1 LYQTRFLKT
10 HKNLDGF
17 LIVDHLTAIILNW
30 YRYIIES
37 SMSMST
43 NRNSVQEKKLYLKQ
57 MSQHFKEM
65 AGKQGDETKRVIAN
79 TFSKNADILEDLYSI
94 IERLTSE
101 LREAKSQIQQLDS
114 KIMQLSS
121 SLATQPNTEEEK
133 S

>member
-1 LYQTRFLKT
+1 
-10 HKNLDGF
+10 
-17 LIVDHLTAIILNW
+17 
-30 YRYIIES
+30 
-37 SMSMST
+37 MST

-65 AGKQGDETKRVIAN
+65 AGKQGAETKRVIAN
-79 TFSKNADILEDLYSI
+79 TFSKNADILEDLYSL

-133 S
+133 A

>member
-1 LYQTRFLKT
+1 
-10 HKNLDGF
+10 
-17 LIVDHLTAIILNW
+17 
-30 YRYIIES
+30 
-37 SMSMST
+37 MST

-65 AGKQGDETKRVIAN
+65 AGEQGDETKRLAAN

-133 S
+133 A

>member
-1 LYQTRFLKT
+1 
-10 HKNLDGF
+10 
-17 LIVDHLTAIILNW
+17 
-30 YRYIIES
+30 
-37 SMSMST
+37 MST

-65 AGKQGDETKRVIAN
+65 AGEQGDETKRLIAN

-121 SLATQPNTEEEK
+121 SLATQPYTEEEK
-133 S
+133 A

>member
-1 LYQTRFLKT
+1 
-10 HKNLDGF
+10 
-17 LIVDHLTAIILNW
+17 
-30 YRYIIES
+30 
-37 SMSMST
+37 MST
-43 NRNSVQEKKLYLKQ
+43 NRNSVQEKRLYLKQ

-65 AGKQGDETKRVIAN
+65 AGEQGDETKRLIAN

-133 S
+133 A

>member
-1 LYQTRFLKT
+1 
-10 HKNLDGF
+10 
-17 LIVDHLTAIILNW
+17 
-30 YRYIIES
+30 
-37 SMSMST
+37 MST

-65 AGKQGDETKRVIAN
+65 AGEQGDETKRLIAN

-133 S
+133 A

>member
-10 HKNLDGF
+10 HKKLDGF
-17 LIVDHLTAIILNW
+17 LIVGHLTAIILNW

-37 SMSMST
+37 SMST
-43 NRNSVQEKKLYLKQ
+43 NRNSVQEQ

-101 LREAKSQIQQLDS
+101 LREAKNQIQHLDS

>member
-1 LYQTRFLKT
+1 
-10 HKNLDGF
+10 
-17 LIVDHLTAIILNW
+17 
-30 YRYIIES
+30 
-37 SMSMST
+37 MST

-57 MSQHFKEM
+57 MSQHFKEV
-65 AGKQGDETKRVIAN
+65 AGEQGDETKRLIAN

-121 SLATQPNTEEEK
+121 SLATQPYTEEEK
-133 S
+133 A

>member
-1 LYQTRFLKT
+1 
-10 HKNLDGF
+10 
-17 LIVDHLTAIILNW
+17 
-30 YRYIIES
+30 
-37 SMSMST
+37 MST

-65 AGKQGDETKRVIAN
+65 AGEQGDETKRLIAN
-79 TFSKNADILEDLYSI
+79 TFSKNADILEDPYSI

-133 S
+133 A

>member
-1 LYQTRFLKT
+1 
-10 HKNLDGF
+10 
-17 LIVDHLTAIILNW
+17 
-30 YRYIIES
+30 
-37 SMSMST
+37 
-43 NRNSVQEKKLYLKQ
+43 

-65 AGKQGDETKRVIAN
+65 AAEQGDETKRLIAN

-133 S
+133 A

>member
-1 LYQTRFLKT
+1 
-10 HKNLDGF
+10 
-17 LIVDHLTAIILNW
+17 
-30 YRYIIES
+30 
-37 SMSMST
+37 MST

-65 AGKQGDETKRVIAN
+65 AGEQGDETKRLIAN

-101 LREAKSQIQQLDS
+101 LREAISQIQQLDS
-114 KIMQLSS
+114 KIMQLLS

-133 S
+133 A

>member
-1 LYQTRFLKT
+1 
-10 HKNLDGF
+10 
-17 LIVDHLTAIILNW
+17 
-30 YRYIIES
+30 
-37 SMSMST
+37 MST

-65 AGKQGDETKRVIAN
+65 AGEQGDETKRLIAN

-101 LREAKSQIQQLDS
+101 LREAISQIQQLDS

-133 S
+133 A

>member
-1 LYQTRFLKT
+1 
-10 HKNLDGF
+10 
-17 LIVDHLTAIILNW
+17 
-30 YRYIIES
+30 
-37 SMSMST
+37 MST
-43 NRNSVQEKKLYLKQ
+43 NRNSVQEKRLYLKQ

-65 AGKQGDETKRVIAN
+65 AGEQGDETKRLIAN

-101 LREAKSQIQQLDS
+101 LREAISQIQQLDS

-133 S
+133 A